1 MAQAINP
8 PPHEVVETVP
18 IEVAIAAVPA
28 RLEEAQSELA
38 ALRRAVDY
46 LCELVEPLTEPAQL
60 TTVVLSRAVPVLMAD
75 ERSVKTASLGVINP
89 GDFTILLGIGGGRAS
104 IAAQAIQVP
113 PQSLVVLPLAAGDVE
128 VGTEDSLAGGDAVVH
143 LLRYS
148 TVQPAF
154 LGAVTPA
161 AP

>member
-8 PPHEVVETVP
+8 PPHEVVEQVP
-18 IEVAIAAVPA
+18 LEVVIARMPE
-28 RLEEAQSELA
+28 RLDEAQSELA
-38 ALRRAVDY
+38 ALRAAVQY
-46 LCELVEPLTEPAQL
+46 LCELAEPLTEPAQL
-60 TTVVLSRAVPVLMAD
+60 STVVLSRAAPVRMAD
-75 ERSVKTASLGVINP
+75 ERGVRTASLGVINP

-113 PQSLVVLPLAAGDVE
+113 PQALMVLPLAAGDVE

-154 LGAVTPA
+154 LGAVTPG
-161 AP
+161 P